1 MSMVDIL
8 AKALCGPSNIDEALK
23 LARTHPEQI
32 SSKLDFVLEDFINFV
47 KKVLIESTLKGYPNA
62 LIPIIVIEAA
72 VGKSIGNPD
81 YLLESLQKELDEV
94 YEVSTTTGEPV
105 DIAFTF
111 ELKAEPFKDK
121 DYSEEMM
128 KTIEGMVSKVAEKG
142 GNDITITNETICSL
156 VDGIYINDF
165 VVLARKRFPDWTI
178 AHATLKHE
186 NEEQCDAI
194 TISWT

>member
-1 MSMVDIL
+1 MLPPFSLKGAFMSMVDIL

-81 YLLESLQKELDEV
+81 YLLESLQKEASIL
-94 YEVSTTTGEPV
+94 
-105 DIAFTF
+105 I
-111 ELKAEPFKDK
+111 
-121 DYSEEMM
+121 
-128 KTIEGMVSKVAEKG
+128 
-142 GNDITITNETICSL
+142 
-156 VDGIYINDF
+156 
-165 VVLARKRFPDWTI
+165 
-178 AHATLKHE
+178 
-186 NEEQCDAI
+186 
-194 TISWT
+194 